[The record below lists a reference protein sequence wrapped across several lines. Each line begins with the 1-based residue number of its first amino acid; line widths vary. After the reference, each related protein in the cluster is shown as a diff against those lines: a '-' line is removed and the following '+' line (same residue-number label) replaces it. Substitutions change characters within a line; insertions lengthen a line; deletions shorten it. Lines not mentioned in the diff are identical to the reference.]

1 MERAVPARSSLE
13 PARPRFARRRN
24 KSGLRERAD
33 QILRQDGA
41 SPSKPDRALVAT
53 RATTRPRDGRG
64 DRGSGTPGV
73 SGRAAVSVNAVAGA
87 VAGTLVS
94 LVLHP
99 VDTVKVAIQAD
110 RRARRSVGAVVA
122 TMLKQRG
129 PFGLYSGLSA
139 SLASAAPI
147 SALYTA
153 SYEAA
158 KLKLAP
164 LFSEDRQWVAH
175 CAAGAAAS
183 VATSFVYTPSECV
196 KQRCQVSGNVKAWQ
210 AARMIV
216 RESGVGGLYKGWTA
230 VLCRNIPQSAI
241 KFFVFEKLMRA
252 VYASAAGR
260 GAGTLPS
267 LAVGGIAGSTAAM
280 FTTPFDT
287 VKTRLQTVG
296 IAGVDKGGGH
306 ARRRG
311 DGARHHRR
319 RGRRRL
325 ISRSAPAPVHLR
337 HAGCRVLLV
346 VRVHAQV
353 PAAVRLGARRLG
365 GGGGRAV
372 IRARSFTFVVYLL

>member
-1 MERAVPARSSLE
+1 M
-13 PARPRFARRRN
+13 
-24 KSGLRERAD
+24 
-33 QILRQDGA
+33 
-41 SPSKPDRALVAT
+41 
-53 RATTRPRDGRG
+53 
-64 DRGSGTPGV
+64 
-73 SGRAAVSVNAVAGA
+73 VSVNAVAGA

-110 RRARRSVGAVVA
+110 RGARRSVGAVVA

-129 PFGLYSGLSA
+129 AFGLYSGLSA

-175 CAAGAAAS
+175 CAAGGAAS

-260 GAGTLPS
+260 GAGTLPA

-296 IAGVDKGGGH
+296 IAGVDKGGV
-306 ARRRG
+306 ARGVAATARDIVAAEGVGGLYRGLLPRLFIYVTQGAVFFSSYEFVRRSLLQC
-311 DGARHHRR
+311 DWAQDDSEEEEDAR
-319 RGRRRL
+319 
-325 ISRSAPAPVHLR
+325 
-337 HAGCRVLLV
+337 
-346 VRVHAQV
+346 
-353 PAAVRLGARRLG
+353 
-365 GGGGRAV
+365 
-372 IRARSFTFVVYLL
+372 

>member
-1 MERAVPARSSLE
+1 M
-13 PARPRFARRRN
+13 
-24 KSGLRERAD
+24 
-33 QILRQDGA
+33 
-41 SPSKPDRALVAT
+41 
-53 RATTRPRDGRG
+53 
-64 DRGSGTPGV
+64 
-73 SGRAAVSVNAVAGA
+73 SVNAVAGA

-110 RRARRSVGAVVA
+110 RTARRSIGTVV
-122 TMLKQRG
+122 TNMLRTRG

-164 LFSEDRQWVAH
+164 LFSEEHQWVAH
-175 CAAGAAAS
+175 CAAGGVAS

-196 KQRCQVSGNVKAWQ
+196 KQRCQVSGNIKAWQ
-210 AARMIV
+210 AARAIV
-216 RESGVGGLYKGWTA
+216 GESGVGGLYKGWTA

-252 VYASAAGR
+252 VYVNAAEN
-260 GAGTLPS
+260 TLNPS
-267 LAVGGIAGSTAAM
+267 PLPTLAVGGIAGSTAAM

-296 IAGVDKGGGH
+296 IAGVD
-306 ARRRG
+306 
-311 DGARHHRR
+311 
-319 RGRRRL
+319 
-325 ISRSAPAPVHLR
+325 
-337 HAGCRVLLV
+337 
-346 VRVHAQV
+346 
-353 PAAVRLGARRLG
+353 G
-365 GGGGRAV
+365 GGGTGKIADGVVTTARDILATEGVGGLYRGLLPRLVIYVTQGAV
-372 IRARSFTFVVYLL
+372 FFTSYEFVRRSLLQCDWLKEKTETEDAATTRQRR